1 MGLFISLTL
10 SGQRAG
16 DGKMWLDRAH
26 LPLFGTQRGQGD
38 WSFSVHGVPTGPVR
52 CTRAVSGAAFDTAAG
67 SDVHLK
73 LSLIPWLA
81 GKKCKFSPK
90 RNSKAFPVSFSTCRG
105 ETNTICPVLCGLRYL
120 LLSAILNQYSNLL
133 ILKLSI

>member
-52 CTRAVSGAAFDTAAG
+52 CTRAASGASFDTAAG

-73 LSLIPWLA
+73 LSLIPNCVL
-81 GKKCKFSPK
+81 
-90 RNSKAFPVSFSTCRG
+90 PVVIVQVVHFYFG
-105 ETNTICPVLCGLRYL
+105 VFH
-120 LLSAILNQYSNLL
+120 
-133 ILKLSI
+133 